1 MVIHTKLKTHPEKDV
16 NEFEVQSTG
25 NIPLGGIRDGD
36 LDTKV
41 DLSNNEFTF
50 FAQGNNMGTINGSG
64 HLTVPRFAS
73 QDKFTIDGNQITVST
88 PGQEA
93 ALVANGNAK
102 VFLDTSQ
109 FELQGGEILTTGTN
123 SDMVFTGTGLKQNRI
138 IFFETTQAYKG
149 HAGNTA
155 ARDAQTA
162 RQGELW
168 WNQTTSTL
176 EVYTGTQ
183 WKSATGLQ
191 EITVTESFAQ
201 DLNLLY
207 NLILN

>member
-1 MVIHTKLKTHPEKDV
+1 M
-16 NEFEVQSTG
+16 Q
-25 NIPLGGIRDGD
+25 
-36 LDTKV
+36 
-41 DLSNNEFTF
+41 
-50 FAQGNNMGTINGSG
+50 
-64 HLTVPRFAS
+64 
-73 QDKFTIDGNQITVST
+73 
-88 PGQEA
+88 
-93 ALVANGNAK
+93 K

-109 FELQGGEILTTGTN
+109 FEIQGGELLTTGTN
-123 SDMVFTGTGLKQNRI
+123 SDMVFTGTGLKQNRV